1 MVRMAKR
8 NRYQNKPQKNRKLT
22 IIGRLLKLLLILAN
36 AVTAL
41 SLLLAFFSAYLP
53 PSFSMTASYCGL
65 AFPYLLLANFV
76 FVGLWLIIDYRFSL
90 ISLSMVLMNINNIDR
105 TFQLRP
111 TEKPSV
117 CASCVKVMSYNAKLF
132 GLYDADTKTMRDIQ
146 RNKVYALFERER
158 PEILCIQEYFWDGSG
173 QLKFPTTDTI
183 LQLLHLDNVKR
194 NCYQFF
200 PINNKSKDYHYGM
213 AVFSRYRIL
222 DGACVYSNDSSTNAA
237 VYVDVKFKSD
247 TLRIYNLHLASM
259 HMNSEDY
266 AMGKEIAT
274 KGIDDPY
281 LDKKARLL
289 SKKVE
294 KAFVERQ
301 EQVSIVRAH
310 IDSCHY
316 PVIICGDFND
326 SPVSYAYHKVG
337 HGMKDAFRESGGG
350 RGKTYN
356 GDAFPS
362 FRIDYIFHDNRFK
375 SFGYTTY
382 DSLDVSD
389 HYPIWTNI
397 SLLK

>member
-1 MVRMAKR
+1 MARR
-8 NRYQNKPQKNRKLT
+8 NRYQTKPKKRKFA
-22 IIGRLLKLLLILAN
+22 IVGKLLKIILILAN
-36 AVTAL
+36 TVVAVAL
-41 SLLLAFFSAYLP
+41 LFAFLSAYLP
-53 PSFSMTASYCGL
+53 PSVSITVSYCGL
-65 AFPYLLLANFV
+65 AFPYLLVANLV
-76 FVGLWLIIDYRFSL
+76 FVALWLIIDYRLSL
-90 ISLSMVLMNINNIDR
+90 ISLSLVLININNIDR

-132 GLYDADTKTMRDIQ
+132 GLYDEETKTMRDIK
-146 RNKVYALFERER
+146 RNQVYALFERER
-158 PEILCIQEYFWDGSG
+158 PEFLCIQEYFYDGSG
-173 QLKFPTTDTI
+173 RLNFPTTDTI
-183 LQLLHLDNVKR
+183 LQILHLDNVKR

-200 PINNKSKDYHYGM
+200 PINNKSRDYHYGM
-213 AVFSRYRIL
+213 VIFSRYRIL

-266 AMGKEIAT
+266 AMGKDIAT
-274 KGIDDPY
+274 KGIDDPN
-281 LDKKARLL
+281 LDKKARIL

-294 KAFVERQ
+294 KAFLERQ
-301 EQVSIVRAH
+301 EQVRIVRAH

-316 PVIICGDFND
+316 PVIVCGDFND
-326 SPVSYAYHKVG
+326 SPVSYAYHKIG

-350 RGKTYN
+350 RGETYF
-356 GDAFPS
+356 GDSFPS
-362 FRIDYIFHDNRFK
+362 FRIDYIFHDARFK

-382 DSLDVSD
+382 DSLKVSD
-389 HYPIWTNI
+389 HYPVWTNI